1 MGGVVRVGAR
11 TVKIGIDI
19 NVKGLGVAF
28 TCYDHETMARVYRVV
43 KEYEEHLAKLR
54 KYGIIVEYH
63 PVVYTSKFVSLPLR
77 LYIRNFKYPWD
88 HLRSILEIW
97 VRAHWREIRNW
108 QRWNKPRYKR
118 IKGRIKYIKPGKSID
133 YIVRRSIEPG
143 ETKRVIRE
151 VFRKYKLGY
160 RIENRMAEE
169 LAFIVHEH
177 EREWLKQYKMRVG
190 LMITKVCRIVS
201 RIARDQ
207 EITRVVVKLEEL
219 RGIEKKYKINVKLK
233 RMRWRSI
240 TRSVCIGVTKGVE
253 VGLVDP
259 GGTSSECPICRNRLK
274 SYGWERKYCPVC
286 RREWNRDAIAGVL
299 ISIKPV
305 KVWLKTPMKVKT
317 RGGVMKKNITTEK

>member
-1 MGGVVRVGAR
+1 MEETGVNV
-11 TVKIGIDI
+11 GIDI

-28 TCYDHETMARVYRVV
+28 TCYDYETSVEVYRLVDEHR
-43 KEYEEHLAKLR
+43 EYLASLR
-54 KYGIIVEYH
+54 KYGIAVEYY
-63 PVVYTSKFVSLPLR
+63 PMVYTSRFVSLPFR
-77 LYIRNFKYPWD
+77 LYIREFKYPWD
-88 HLRSILEIW
+88 YIEPILRIW
-97 VRAHWREIRNW
+97 LRAHRREIRNW
-108 QRWNKPRYKR
+108 QRTYRPRYKR
-118 IKGRIKYIKPGKSID
+118 TGRRVEYIKPGKSID

-219 RGIEKKYKINVKLK
+219 RGIEEKYKVNVKLK

-240 TRSVCIGVTKGVE
+240 TRSVCIGVTKGVG
-253 VGLVDP
+253 VGLIDP
-259 GGTSSECPICRNRLK
+259 GGTSSECPICRSRLRT
-274 SYGWERKYCPVC
+274 YGWERKYCPVC
-286 RREWNRDAIAGVL
+286 RREWNRDIVAGIN

-305 KVWLKTPMKVKT
+305 KVWLKPL
-317 RGGVMKKNITTEK
+317 